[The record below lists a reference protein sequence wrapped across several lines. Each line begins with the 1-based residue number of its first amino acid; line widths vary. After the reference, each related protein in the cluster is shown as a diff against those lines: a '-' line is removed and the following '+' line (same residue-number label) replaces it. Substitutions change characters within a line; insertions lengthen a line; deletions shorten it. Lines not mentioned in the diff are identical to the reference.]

1 MGTIGKEWLKFLR
14 EQYPIGSRICLRE
27 MDADDPRPI
36 RPGSMGTLEGID
48 DIGTFHVR
56 WDDGRDLGLVIGR
69 DSFSVLPAVKRSANG
84 MRAKVT
90 VNGYI
95 DIPDALSSYGADG
108 AEDQTEL
115 WFNEHLSEEDAI
127 SDVAA
132 RLMAYPEDLEIS
144 VEVERGYEG

>member
-1 MGTIGKEWLKFLR
+1 MGTISKDWLRFLR
-14 EQYPIGSRICLRE
+14 EQYPIGSRICLHE
-27 MDADDPRPI
+27 MGADDPRPM

-56 WDDGRDLGLVIGR
+56 WDNGRELGLVVGQ
-69 DSFSVLPAVKRSANG
+69 DSFSVAPAVKRSANG

-90 VNGYI
+90 VIGYI
-95 DIPDALSSYGADG
+95 DIPVAFSGDG
-108 AEDQTEL
+108 AEKAEDRTEF

-132 RLMAYPEDLEIS
+132 MLMAYPEDLEIH
-144 VEVERGYEG
+144 VEVERGRGE